1 MTLQEEYADLK
12 AQEQRM
18 AKKMAEIRGENEKL
32 SVPLALAAAEV
43 ADLQHK
49 LKHYEKVCATVHL
62 SFCLFVDFSSLLPSL
77 RAIALIEYNPGQEFA
92 ATH

>member
-49 LKHYEKVCATVHL
+49 LKHYEKVCATVQL
-62 SFCLFVDFSSLLPSL
+62 DFFFWTLLLFFLPVSFLTRNCT
-77 RAIALIEYNPGQEFA
+77 R
-92 ATH
+92 